1 LNPETEQYVSEKVE
15 NKPDRIQKMGT
26 KSVRWFTIA
35 AKDKSYLRSYIATK
49 NNQLNTSFVMGIKYR
64 D

>member
-1 LNPETEQYVSEKVE
+1 
-15 NKPDRIQKMGT
+15 MGT